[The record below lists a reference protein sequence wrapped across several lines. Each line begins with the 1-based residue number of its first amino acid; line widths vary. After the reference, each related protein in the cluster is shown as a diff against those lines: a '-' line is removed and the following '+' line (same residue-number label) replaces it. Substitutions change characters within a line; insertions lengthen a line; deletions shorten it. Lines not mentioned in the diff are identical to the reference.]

1 MKRTL
6 FTTLVLSAVI
16 SGFSPATFAAED
28 DDSMRAWQMSLL
40 YEPSPAQRRVED
52 RGRVVIYDG
61 LHSTD
66 IDRAFEE
73 QFERVENMMFVNT
86 VITDSQGVP
95 VTDPDTGEYLT
106 EDDGC

>member
-6 FTTLVLSAVI
+6 FTTLVLSAAI
-16 SGFSPATFAAED
+16 AGFSPATFAAED
-28 DDSMRAWQMSLL
+28 DDSMRAWQTSLL
-40 YEPSPAQRRVED
+40 YAPSEAQRRVED

-66 IDRAFEE
+66 IDRAFDE
-73 QFERVENMMFVNT
+73 QFDRVENMMFVNT
-86 VITDSQGVP
+86 VLTDSEGAP
-95 VTDPDTGEYLT
+95 LTDPDTGEYMT